1 MILAL
6 GLSLIFKIG
15 SMIQLE
21 DASILEYCF
30 HWNNNCKIKAFSV
43 ESKVRNKLRRNIRS
57 ISPSSSKLESI
68 NREGQSNL
76 YADEDTLEVN
86 FPYASSFQSFNSKP
100 LKPKEQDTFQH
111 NSSKRHRIL
120 EQLSQKNGILGVKN
134 PLNYIWSHKKNPSV
148 SKNIELRVS
157 KNKFDFSE
165 QKQLTNDYLFSKKY
179 MEEGLPKI
187 VKDYQK
193 SHSETKIEEE
203 KLSLSFLTK
212 LEDSIRKNRRRAL
225 EEDDMISNKRM
236 IYSEF
241 TSPLRS
247 DFDFT
252 FS

>member
-1 MILAL
+1 
-6 GLSLIFKIG
+6 
-15 SMIQLE
+15 
-21 DASILEYCF
+21 
-30 HWNNNCKIKAFSV
+30 
-43 ESKVRNKLRRNIRS
+43 
-57 ISPSSSKLESI
+57 
-68 NREGQSNL
+68 
-76 YADEDTLEVN
+76 
-86 FPYASSFQSFNSKP
+86 
-100 LKPKEQDTFQH
+100 
-111 NSSKRHRIL
+111 
-120 EQLSQKNGILGVKN
+120 LSQKNGILGVKN

>member
-1 MILAL
+1 
-6 GLSLIFKIG
+6 
-15 SMIQLE
+15 
-21 DASILEYCF
+21 
-30 HWNNNCKIKAFSV
+30 
-43 ESKVRNKLRRNIRS
+43 
-57 ISPSSSKLESI
+57 
-68 NREGQSNL
+68 
-76 YADEDTLEVN
+76 
-86 FPYASSFQSFNSKP
+86 
-100 LKPKEQDTFQH
+100 
-111 NSSKRHRIL
+111 
-120 EQLSQKNGILGVKN
+120 
-134 PLNYIWSHKKNPSV
+134 
-148 SKNIELRVS
+148 
-157 KNKFDFSE
+157 
-165 QKQLTNDYLFSKKY
+165 